1 MKSLLTEVDRIR
13 QMIGVPLK
21 EMSKPTDVHI
31 KSIKASLS
39 ANGLLKNEAESL
51 LDQIIELADDQIIN
65 FDLLEHGVRNTLLKK
80 GNKYNAI
87 VKYFEKV
94 LGSLKD
100 REPDSY
106 EVEPEQDDYSFDLRT
121 LILKKMF

>member
-1 MKSLLTEVDRIR
+1 MKSLLTEVERIR
-13 QMIGVPLK
+13 EMIGVPLE
-21 EMSKPTDVHI
+21 EMSKPTDAHI

-80 GNKYNAI
+80 GKIGRAH
-87 VKYFEKV
+87 V
-94 LGSLKD
+94 
-100 REPDSY
+100 
-106 EVEPEQDDYSFDLRT
+106 
-121 LILKKMF
+121 